1 MEHGMMMESMGPLVL
16 GVFHLE
22 IFLMLLSGVFYLLC
36 AWLLWKPYKEEKNE
50 LVGALMAFLVYQAFS
65 MFFMGVEMHT
75 MNMLWSN
82 LAGLAVFIGSA
93 YMLKFIFSP
102 FAEKTRK
109 NLFRLALIVA
119 FGLFTWFMQDEAK
132 QMELMHFTLWYDLVV
147 NGLVVG
153 GAIIVFALKTTEKWL
168 RTKALG
174 GGGGVVTCCVVANA
188 TMLSGAMLVSSFFQF
203 LAPVMILGTLFYA
216 RKKQNQTPQAS
227 VQATPTI

>member
-1 MEHGMMMESMGPLVL
+1 MEMEHGMMMESMGPLVF
-16 GVFHLE
+16 GFHLE

-36 AWLLWKPYKEEKNE
+36 AWLLLKPYKEEKNE

-75 MNMLWSN
+75 MNLLWSN

-102 FAEKTRK
+102 FAENTRK
-109 NLFRLALIVA
+109 NLFRLSLIVA
-119 FGLFTWFMQDEAK
+119 FGLFAWFMQDEIK

-147 NGLVVG
+147 NGIVVG
-153 GAIIVFALKTTEKWL
+153 GAIILFALKTTEKWL
-168 RTKALG
+168 RAKALG

-188 TMLSGAMLVSSFFQF
+188 TMLSGAMLVSSVFQF

-216 RKKQNQTPQAS
+216 RKKQNQTAP
-227 VQATPTI
+227 VQTTPTI

>member
-1 MEHGMMMESMGPLVL
+1 METEAGMMMEHMGPLVL
-16 GVFHLE
+16 GFHLE
-22 IFLMLLSGVFYLLC
+22 IFLMLVSGVFYLLC

-65 MFFMGVEMHT
+65 MFFMGIEMHT
-75 MNMLWSN
+75 MNLLWSN

-109 NLFRLALIVA
+109 NLFRLSLIVA
-119 FGLFTWFMQDEAK
+119 FGLFAWFVQDEAK
-132 QMELMHFTLWYDLVV
+132 QMELMSFTLWYDLVV
-147 NGLVVG
+147 NGIVVG
-153 GAIIVFALKTTEKWL
+153 GAIIIFALKTSEKWL
-168 RTKALG
+168 RAKALG

-216 RKKQNQTPQAS
+216 RKKQNQTAPIQPAS
-227 VQATPTI
+227 TI